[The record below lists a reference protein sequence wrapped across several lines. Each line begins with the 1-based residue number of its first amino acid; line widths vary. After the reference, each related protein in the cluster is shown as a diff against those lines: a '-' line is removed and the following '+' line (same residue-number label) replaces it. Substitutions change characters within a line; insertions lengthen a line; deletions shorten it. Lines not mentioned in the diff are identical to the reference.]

1 MDENILE
8 DSHEYEEA
16 WVRTMLE
23 IWKEKIERLR
33 VIRTGALHQSFD
45 QQIQQSQRGD
55 SLKMRFLRYGIYQ
68 ALGTGYGYVSA
79 EGGNTGDLKF
89 LDKDYRHKHRLDKK
103 RKVGPAWG
111 GYLTSGQPRKRRDWF
126 NRAFFRSVMALKE
139 DMARITG
146 DEAAKIICDALTDAR
161 AAVRL

>member
-55 SLKMRFLRYGIYQ
+55 SLKMRFLRYGTRHWLRLCVGRGRQ
-68 ALGTGYGYVSA
+68 
-79 EGGNTGDLKF
+79 
-89 LDKDYRHKHRLDKK
+89 YR
-103 RKVGPAWG
+103 
-111 GYLTSGQPRKRRDWF
+111 
-126 NRAFFRSVMALKE
+126 RS
-139 DMARITG
+139 
-146 DEAAKIICDALTDAR
+146 
-161 AAVRL
+161 

>member
-89 LDKDYRHKHRLDKK
+89 LDYYCPLNFRGQLKK
-103 RKVGPAWG
+103 
-111 GYLTSGQPRKRRDWF
+111 
-126 NRAFFRSVMALKE
+126 
-139 DMARITG
+139 
-146 DEAAKIICDALTDAR
+146 
-161 AAVRL
+161 